1 MARPLFEYVPTAAS
15 QSFIYKIDRD
25 LWPVYH
31 YHPEIDLL
39 FALKNHGEFVS
50 GDYVGRLEPGTLFM
64 NGPNVPH
71 ALHPEEANEEDWSRP
86 ALAVLQFS
94 AQSLGEGLLEKP
106 EFGRVREFLAGAS
119 RGYEFH
125 GGTRIKAGEMILAIR
140 EMSELERFLQV
151 MKLLDFLAS
160 SDERTPLAS
169 AGYSPS
175 LRGNDIGRID
185 EVIRFLQ
192 SRKNGK
198 VTLDEAAEVAG
209 MSPKTLCRFFKQN
222 TGRTLMRYLSELRIG
237 EACRRL
243 MESNQAV
250 TEIAFTCGFNNLSNF
265 NRQFRRLKEMSPREF
280 RERSRLDRDT
290 QTVPMPA
297 SAS

>member
-1 MARPLFEYVPTAAS
+1 MARPLFEYVPTGSS
-15 QSFIYKIDRD
+15 QSFIFKIDRD

-71 ALHPEEANEEDWSRP
+71 ALHPEEPDEGDWSRP

-94 AQSLGEGLLEKP
+94 ADSLGSELLAKP
-106 EFGRVREFLAGAS
+106 ELGRVRDFLAGAG

-125 GGTRIKAGEMILAIR
+125 GATRLKAGQMMMAMR
-140 EMSELERFLQV
+140 DMSELERMLQV
-151 MKLLDFLAS
+151 LKLLDFLAAS
-160 SDERTPLAS
+160 EERTPMAS
-169 AGYSPS
+169 TGYSPS
-175 LRGNDIGRID
+175 LRGKDIGRID

-192 SRKNGK
+192 ARKNGP
-198 VTLDEAAEVAG
+198 VTLGEAAEAAG

-243 MESNQAV
+243 LESDQPI
-250 TEIAFTCGFNNLSNF
+250 TEIAFASGFNNLSNF

-280 RERSRLDRDT
+280 RRRSRLDQER

-297 SAS
+297 SAQ